1 MRPFPGLL
9 VGEELDL
16 RLRCPAWA
24 AVRCLV
30 SRAASAVAP
39 RGDLQSAGHQSAMSL
54 SAQVKLVAPHEAS
67 HSGLLEPRGTNTV
80 LNEPGV
86 RDISTWSVMP

>member
-1 MRPFPGLL
+1 
-9 VGEELDL
+9 VGGERSRTQSGQMVTDRRI
-16 RLRCPAWA
+16 RLAHA
-24 AVRCLV
+24 
-30 SRAASAVAP
+30 
-39 RGDLQSAGHQSAMSL
+39 
-54 SAQVKLVAPHEAS
+54 AS